1 MTALLYTFC
10 VTYWA
15 ELVELYEYKVADAVD
30 GRVPRGGRRSLTE
43 LRDALLSA
51 PLEPMLLRRMMEC
64 DRQYRNLL
72 KSGSVAPVLSR
83 PASAAVPEWSA
94 PARADSPES
103 QSWEELQRM
112 AWHTR
117 LKASLLELAQLWGR
131 EPDRTTLRVLY
142 TVQENAEREGRSI
155 GTRLAVPAVGDPL
168 VSLHDPE
175 VVTDI
180 TVGFADLLLTEE
192 GRLRVRTALSAAH
205 EEPFAR
211 HPDEDVMEARIAA
224 AERERLAPEARASLV
239 AALRA
244 QYPQARDPRERPAI
258 REAARQLQRTLDDL
272 LAAAPSATMAG
283 TPSHSILYAQAPQ
296 SALPTPDDG
305 KDQLVIHLNGG
316 QAAQWRG
323 MDLRWQPIG
332 NNWQLQFGPHVAL
345 LRTDLPASERST
357 LIGPARAQ
365 IRVFISG
372 AYVLLSV
379 DGRPEEDIGR
389 LASKAR
395 AIALLLDDNEHYANL
410 RLARA
415 AAQLM
420 RGGSVDTAALGSSSA
435 EKYASAPSETL
446 VAFARKGVEALM
458 SRIQRSAPS
467 NVATGIRMA
476 AEQLGLTDDRAI
488 GLHQA
493 LHIATF
499 TPESLPSPAAMT
511 SVQLPHARQFVSV
524 LLGQDPVTLRS
535 GERALTL
542 RLDYKGELAAV
553 LPGHP
558 AATLH
563 DLLVVRVPGLSLLLV
578 RQGTWLA
585 AAALHDAPPPSDPNE
600 HTLPGTLEN
609 KSPGYNLSHTM
620 HAPFDTKN

>member
-1 MTALLYTFC
+1 MTRPLYTAD

-15 ELVELYEYKVADAVD
+15 ELVELYEYKVADALA
-30 GRVPRGGRRSLTE
+30 GRVPRGGRRSLTD
-43 LRDALLSA
+43 LRDALLGA

-64 DRQYRNLL
+64 DRHYRGLL
-72 KSGSVAPVLSR
+72 KSGNTAPVLSR
-83 PASAAVPEWSA
+83 PVSTPVPEWSA

-117 LKASLLELAQLWGR
+117 LKTSLLELAQLWSR

-142 TVQENAEREGRSI
+142 TVQENAEREGRSV
-155 GTRLAVPAVGDPL
+155 GTRLAVPAAGDPL
-168 VSLHDPE
+168 VSLHDPD
-175 VVTDI
+175 VVAD
-180 TVGFADLLLTEE
+180 VAASFADLLLTEE
-192 GRLRVRTALSAAH
+192 GRLRVKTALSAAH

-211 HPDEDVMEARIAA
+211 HPDEDLMEARIAA

-272 LAAAPSATMAG
+272 LTAAPTATMAG
-283 TPSHSILYAQAPQ
+283 TPSRSILYAQATQ

-305 KDQLVIHLNGG
+305 KDQLVIHLAGG
-316 QAAQWRG
+316 QAAHWRG

-332 NNWQLQFGPHVAL
+332 SNWQLQFGPHVVL
-345 LRTDLPASERST
+345 LRTDLPPAERST

-365 IRVFISG
+365 IRAFISG

-395 AIALLLDDNEHYANL
+395 AIALLLDTDEDYANL

-420 RGGSVDTAALGSSSA
+420 RGGTVDTVALGPQSA

-446 VAFARKGVEALM
+446 IAFAQKGVEALI
-458 SRIQRSAPS
+458 SRLQRSTPS
-467 NVATGIRMA
+467 NAAAGVRAA
-476 AEQLGLTDDRAI
+476 AERLGLQDDRAI

-499 TPESLPSPAAMT
+499 TPEVLPPPAAMT

-585 AAALHDAPPPSDPNE
+585 AAALHDAPPSSDPTEN
-600 HTLPGTLEN
+600 TLPGTLQN
-609 KSPGYNLSHTM
+609 KSAVHNLSHTM
-620 HAPFDTKN
+620 HAPYDTKN

>member
-1 MTALLYTFC
+1 MRPGAYTED

-15 ELVELYEYKVADAVD
+15 ELVELYEYKVADALD

-43 LRDALLSA
+43 LRDELLGA

-64 DRQYRNLL
+64 DRHYRNMF
-72 KSGSVAPVLSR
+72 KSGHSTAILSR
-83 PASAAVPEWSA
+83 PAPKAVPEWSA

-103 QSWEELQRM
+103 QAWEELQRM
-112 AWHTR
+112 AWHAR
-117 LKASLLELAQLWGR
+117 LKTSLLDLAQLWSR
-131 EPDRTTLRVLY
+131 ETDRTALRVLY

-155 GTRLAVPAVGDPL
+155 GTRLPVPAAGDPL
-168 VSLHDPE
+168 VSLHDAE
-175 VVTDI
+175 VVAR
-180 TVGFADLLLTEE
+180 VASSFADLLLTEE
-192 GRLRVRTALSAAH
+192 GRTRVRTALSVTH

-211 HPDEDVMEARIAA
+211 HPDEDVMAARLAA
-224 AERERLAPEARASLV
+224 AERERLAPEARAALV
-239 AALRA
+239 AAVRA

-272 LAAAPSATMAG
+272 LAGAPANTMAG
-283 TPSHSILYAQAPQ
+283 TPSHSILYALDPH
-296 SALPTPDDG
+296 SSLPAPDDG
-305 KDQLVIHLNGG
+305 KDQLVIHLEGG
-316 QAAQWRG
+316 QATHWRG

-332 NNWQLQFGPHVAL
+332 SNWQLQFGPHVVL
-345 LRTDLPASERST
+345 LRSDLPPAERSVVM
-357 LIGPARAQ
+357 GPARTQ
-365 IRVFISG
+365 IRAFVSG

-379 DGRPEEDIGR
+379 DGRPEEEIGR

-395 AIALLLDDNEHYANL
+395 AIALLLNAEEDYANL

-415 AAQLM
+415 AAQII
-420 RGGSVDTAALGSSSA
+420 RNGTIDTVALGAASA
-435 EKYASAPSETL
+435 EKYASAAPETL
-446 VAFARKGVEALM
+446 IAFARKGVEALM
-458 SRIQRSAPS
+458 ARLQRSTPAS
-467 NVATGIRMA
+467 AANSIHGA
-476 AEQLGLTDDRAI
+476 AERLGLDSERAI
-488 GLHQA
+488 HLHEA

-499 TPESLPSPAAMT
+499 TPEPLPSPVANT
-511 SVQLPHARQFVSV
+511 SVQLADTGEFRSV

-585 AAALHDAPPPSDPNE
+585 AAALHDTGPSQATSPDTLKRTSADTSANQALRAPYDS
-600 HTLPGTLEN
+600 
-609 KSPGYNLSHTM
+609 
-620 HAPFDTKN
+620 KN